1 MEYHSFLFITIML
14 IILEEQDSFRLLME
28 LYSFLQAKYKLLYP
42 QNRTVGFRLLTELYS
57 FLPEWYQV
65 IDELLR

>member
-1 MEYHSFLFITIML
+1 
-14 IILEEQDSFRLLME
+14 ME